1 MKYKMI
7 CIDMDG
13 TLLNGKRKISELSRA
28 TIKKAHDKGVEI
40 VVTTGRLYNNAAYF
54 SKLLGVDSPVIAAN
68 GAIVIEQKT
77 NEIIYECAI
86 PKEECLSLLKILNEY
101 KLAFHFHTTDTIYCN
116 NWFSRLATELYMTK
130 HEHDE
135 NLHVHYH
142 TIKKEDQWR
151 RIFEKEDGKMAK
163 CIAFS
168 FNKAKIKEVK
178 EKLKGLSNIVYFGSG
193 NHSIEINL
201 KNVSKG
207 NAVQALIKK
216 YNIKRDEVICIGD
229 NENDIS
235 MIEFA
240 GLGIAMG
247 NAIDEV
253 KNISDYITDTNR
265 NEGVAKAIEKF
276 VLNDKE
282 N

>member
-13 TLLNGKRKISELSRA
+13 TLLNSRKKISDLNKSV
-28 TIKKAHDKGVEI
+28 IKKAHDKGVEI

-54 SKLLGVDSPVIAAN
+54 SKLLGVNSPVIAAN

-86 PKEECLSLLKILNEY
+86 PKKDCLNLLKVLIEY
-101 KLAFHFHTTDTIYCN
+101 GCAFHFHTTDTIYCN
-116 NWFSRLATELYMTK
+116 NWFSRAATEIFMTK
-130 HEHDE
+130 HQCNEE
-135 NLHVHYH
+135 LHVHYH
-142 TIKKEDQWR
+142 TIKTHEQWR
-151 RIFEKEDGKMAK
+151 KVFEKEDGKIAK

-168 FNKAKIKEVK
+168 FSKSKVKKIKRELNL
-178 EKLKGLSNIVYFGSG
+178 LKNIVHFGSG

-201 KNVSKG
+201 KDVSKG
-207 NAVQALIKK
+207 NAVKALIDK
-216 YNIKRDEVICIGD
+216 YNIKREEVICIGD

-240 GLGIAMG
+240 GLGVAMG
-247 NAIDEV
+247 NGIDKV
-253 KNISDYITDTNR
+253 KDIADYVTDTNQ
-265 NEGVAKAIEKF
+265 NDGVAKAIEKF
-276 VLNDKE
+276 VLSDE
-282 N
+282 

>member
-13 TLLNGKRKISELSRA
+13 TLLNGRKRISPSSKKV
-28 TIKKAHDKGVEI
+28 IKKAHDKGVEI
-40 VVTTGRLYNNAAYF
+40 VVTTGRLFNNAAYF
-54 SKLLGVDSPVIAAN
+54 SHLLGVDSPVIAAN

-86 PKEECLSLLKILNEY
+86 PKDDCLSLLRVLNKY
-101 KLAFHFHTTDTIYCN
+101 KFAFHFHTTDTIYCN
-116 NWFSRLATELYMTK
+116 NWFSRLGTELYMTK
-130 HEHDE
+130 QKYCDH
-135 NLHVHYH
+135 LHVHYH
-142 TIKKEDQWR
+142 TITTEDEWKR
-151 RIFEKEDGKMAK
+151 VFEEQDGKMAK

-168 FNKAKIKEVK
+168 LNKSKVKEVK
-178 EKLKGLSNIVYFGSG
+178 KELDKLDNIVYFGSG

-207 NAVQALIKK
+207 NAVRALIER
-216 YNIKRDEVICIGD
+216 YNIKREEVMCIGD

-240 GLGIAMG
+240 GLGVAMG
-247 NAIDEV
+247 NGIDKV
-253 KNISDYITDTNR
+253 KNIADYVTDTNR
-265 NEGVAKAIEKF
+265 NDGVAKAIEKF
-276 VLNDKE
+276 VLIE
-282 N
+282 E

>member
-13 TLLNGKRKISELSRA
+13 TLLNRRKRISDLSKSV
-28 TIKKAHDKGVEI
+28 IKKAHDKGVEI

-54 SKLLGVDSPVIAAN
+54 SHLLGVDSPVIAAN

-86 PKEECLSLLKILNEY
+86 PKDDCLSLLKILDKY
-101 KLAFHFHTTDTIYCN
+101 KVAFHFHTTDTIYCN
-116 NWFSRLATELYMTK
+116 NWFSRFGTELYMSK
-130 HEHDE
+130 QKYNEH
-135 NLHVHYH
+135 LHVHYH
-142 TIKKEDQWR
+142 TIRREDEWK
-151 RIFEKEDGKMAK
+151 RIFEEKDGKMAK

-168 FNKAKIKEVK
+168 FNRVKVKEVK
-178 EKLKGLSNIVYFGSG
+178 EELEKLENIVYFGSG

-207 NAVQALIKK
+207 NAVRALIER
-216 YNIKRDEVICIGD
+216 YNIKREDVICIGD

-240 GLGIAMG
+240 GLGIAMANG
-247 NAIDEV
+247 IDEV
-253 KNISDYITDTNR
+253 KNIADYVTDTNK
-265 NEGVAKAIEKF
+265 NDGVAKAIEKF
-276 VLNDKE
+276 VLQE
-282 N
+282 E